1 MDLEESKDLVRETLR
16 LLPGRPMPVGEIPS
30 IPFYKRGCQDK
41 YLSRDGETQGVCR
54 PAPVMG

>member
-30 IPFYKRGCQDK
+30 IPFLRTWPCGTV
-41 YLSRDGETQGVCR
+41 RDI
-54 PAPVMG
+54 AW